1 MALIATMTAS
11 NGVTVRIFDDCMAAP
26 GSEEEARRIEA
37 QYARALEA
45 ALAEKEALEAKCR
58 ALTDENAMQQ
68 REINRLRKQCRAY
81 RFSRARA
88 YEQVLEAQSV
98 SAFDGPARRWALL
111 VVALLG
117 AVGMCAIA
125 IGIVLCVG

>member
-1 MALIATMTAS
+1 MEAMTIRQAGAEGVVKALADGMQA
-11 NGVTVRIFDDCMAAP
+11 
-26 GSEEEARRIEA
+26 A
-37 QYARALEA
+37 QYARALET
-45 ALAEKEALEAKCR
+45 ALAEKDALETKVK

-98 SAFDGPARRWALL
+98 SVFDGPARRWALL

>member
-1 MALIATMTAS
+1 MEAMTIRQAGAEGVVKALADGMQA
-11 NGVTVRIFDDCMAAP
+11 
-26 GSEEEARRIEA
+26 A

-45 ALAEKEALEAKCR
+45 ALAEKEALEAKCK

-98 SAFDGPARRWALL
+98 SVFDGPARRWALL

-125 IGIVLCVG
+125 IGIVLCIG